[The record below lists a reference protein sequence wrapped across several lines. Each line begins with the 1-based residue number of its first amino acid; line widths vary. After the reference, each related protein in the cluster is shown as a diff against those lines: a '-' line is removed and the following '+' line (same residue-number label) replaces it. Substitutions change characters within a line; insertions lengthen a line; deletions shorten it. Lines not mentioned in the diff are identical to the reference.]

1 MFSSV
6 APSIIGYGSRPLT
19 NVCKRVATPQGAR
32 NMATLKDIKLRI
44 KSVGSIAKLTKT
56 MQMVASSKLRSATRK
71 VAETKYTA
79 NSVNKL
85 FVGKTFTALPPG
97 ADPKENSSLIVAI
110 TSDKG
115 MCGPVNNQ
123 IVRHAKSI
131 LRAEKKGTQ
140 PSDVVTLGSKGSPTL
155 LNEFPGQFTFS
166 LKDFGKKEASF
177 LETGFVVDQLLASR
191 NYENVNIIF
200 NKFKNAL
207 TYLVSEIHITGPKTL
222 LANKKEFARYEF
234 DEDDDATFRDL
245 FEYQIA
251 TSIWSGLIESR
262 ASELAARMTSMD
274 SATKNATSIIS
285 LLAIQYNRGRQAA
298 ITTEL
303 IEITSGAS
311 ALEEG

>member
-6 APSIIGYGSRPLT
+6 APSLVGYGSRPLT
-19 NVCKRVATPQGAR
+19 EVCKRVATPQGAR

-44 KSVGSIAKLTKT
+44 KSVSSIAKLTKT
-56 MQMVASSKLRSATRK
+56 MQMVASSKLRAATRK
-71 VAETKYTA
+71 VAETKDA
-79 NSVNKL
+79 ASSVNKV
-85 FVGKTFTALPPG
+85 FEGKTITPLPATEKNDNP
-97 ADPKENSSLIVAI
+97 SLIVAV

-131 LRAEKKGTQ
+131 LRAEKKDA

-155 LNEFPGQFTFS
+155 INEFPGQFAFS
-166 LKDFGKKEASF
+166 LKDFGKKEPSF
-177 LETGFVVDQLLASR
+177 IETGFVVDQLLSAR
-191 NYENVNIIF
+191 GYENVNVIY

-207 TYLVSEIHITGPKTL
+207 TYLVTEIHIPGPKTL
-222 LANKKEFARYEF
+222 LANKRQFAKYEF
-234 DEDDDATFRDL
+234 EEDEDATFRDL
-245 FEYQIA
+245 FEYQLA
-251 TSIWSGLIESR
+251 TTIWSGLMESR

-311 ALEEG
+311 ALDEA

>member
-6 APSIIGYGSRPLT
+6 APSIVGYGSRE
-19 NVCKRVATPQGAR
+19 VCKRVVTPQGAR

-71 VAETKYTA
+71 VGETKDA
-79 NSVNKL
+79 AASVNKI
-85 FVGKTFTALPPG
+85 FEGKTITPLPVSTTDPTANP
-97 ADPKENSSLIVAI
+97 SLIVAV

-123 IVRHAKSI
+123 IVRHAKSL
-131 LRAEKKGTQ
+131 LRAEREQK
-140 PSDVVTLGSKGSPTL
+140 SDVSTLGSKGAPSL
-155 LNEFPGQFTFS
+155 INEFPGQFAFS
-166 LKDFGKKEASF
+166 LKDFGKKDASF
-177 LETGFVVDQLLASR
+177 LETGFVVDQLLATR
-191 NYENVNIIF
+191 GYENVNVIY

-207 TYLVSEIHITGPKTL
+207 TYLVTEVHIPGPKTL
-222 LANKKEFARYEF
+222 LANKKQFARYEF
-234 DEDDDATFRDL
+234 DEDEDATFRDL
-245 FEYQIA
+245 FEFQLA
-251 TSIWSGLIESR
+251 TTIWSGLMESR

-311 ALEEG
+311 ALDEA